1 MNGKAPQTLFDKIW
15 ARHVVADGPGG
26 RALLYIDRHLL
37 HEGSFQAFEQLRQSG
52 RRVRRPEKAFAT
64 ADHYVPTRNR
74 PDGKMD
80 DELRSKI
87 DGLADNASR
96 HGIVHF
102 GLGEVETMDIP
113 FGTSMFARTAM
124 LFTGAGALILPLAR
138 GGPGWDETLRTL
150 SPTLA
155 DLFGSGTTRF
165 VLIAIW
171 AVSALV
177 SARLLVVE
185 RRWLV
190 LVDVAV
196 IGVVGSVVAPL
207 VAFALWFG
215 LWHGPRHIARLV
227 EHELA
232 DGRRSSTTRQAWTA
246 TIRRAAPATLGAYAT
261 LAAVVGVVVG
271 YGSSTGAVATAI
283 VVLLALTAPH
293 MIVVAA
299 MDSAAHRRRRRID
312 TTINRPPRDSR
323 VSVAG

>member
-1 MNGKAPQTLFDKIW
+1 MAI
-15 ARHVVADGPGG
+15 VAE
-26 RALLYIDRHLL
+26 HLL
-37 HEGSFQAFEQLRQSG
+37 AD
-52 RRVRRPEKAFAT
+52 AT
-64 ADHYVPTRNR
+64 AVNVALIALGPALGVPHGSLDHLLAENVLAVRAVTATVGYAALATAAWAVLHWGGAVP
-74 PDGKMD
+74 
-80 DELRSKI
+80 
-87 DGLADNASR
+87 LALMIVAS
-96 HGIVHF
+96 IVHF

-113 FGTSMFARTAM
+113 FDSSVFARTAM
-124 LFTGAGALILPLAR
+124 LFTGAGCLILPLAR

-271 YGSSTGAVATAI
+271 YGSTTGAVATAI